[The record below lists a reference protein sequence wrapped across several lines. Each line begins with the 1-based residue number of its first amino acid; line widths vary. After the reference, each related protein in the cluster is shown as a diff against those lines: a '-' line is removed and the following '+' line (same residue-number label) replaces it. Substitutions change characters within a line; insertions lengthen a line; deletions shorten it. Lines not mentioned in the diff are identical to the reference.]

1 MFGRPNDGKKIKS
14 YRFSGYKQKKKV
26 VLWCI
31 KSGNSDNI
39 DMVDAFPS

>member
-26 VLWCI
+26 CFDVLRVETPTI
-31 KSGNSDNI
+31 
-39 DMVDAFPS
+39 